1 MSQPQRRLPA
11 SVYWR
16 RRLVVLGGL
25 FAVIAVIVL
34 IIVRPGFGVNSAP
47 TQAETDAM
55 NEESTRGNC
64 LPSQIE
70 LVART
75 DQSTYDS
82 GMNPQLWMGIR
93 NISTVDCIV
102 DVGTDVQRYE
112 ISSGPDLIWSSSHCQ
127 TGSVPF
133 EVTLLAGS
141 EQETAGIPWDRTR
154 SSVDAC
160 AETASRSVMPGG
172 GSSYHLKVFLGDLE
186 SAETRQ
192 FLLN

>member
-1 MSQPQRRLPA
+1 MAQPQRRLPA

-16 RRLVVLGGL
+16 RRLVVFGGL
-25 FAVIAVIVL
+25 LAVIAVIVL
-34 IIVRPGFGVNSAP
+34 IIVRPGFGVDSGP
-47 TQAETDAM
+47 TQEETDAM
-55 NEESTRGNC
+55 TEEPTLGNC

-75 DQSTYDS
+75 DQTTYDS

-93 NISTVDCIV
+93 NISTVDCIL
-102 DVGTDVQRYE
+102 DVGTDLQRYE

-127 TGSVPF
+127 TGSVPL
-133 EVTLLAGS
+133 EITLMAGS
-141 EQETAGIPWDRTR
+141 EQETVSIPWDRTR

-160 AETASRSVMPGG
+160 AATDSRPVMPGG
-172 GSSYHLKVFLGDLE
+172 GASYHLRVFLGDLE

>member
-16 RRLVVLGGL
+16 RRLVVFGGL
-25 FAVIAVIVL
+25 LAVIAVIVL

-55 NEESTRGNC
+55 TEESTLGNC

-75 DQSTYDS
+75 DQNTYDS

-112 ISSGPDLIWSSSHCQ
+112 IRSGDDLIWSSSHCQ
-127 TGSVPF
+127 TDSVPF

-160 AETASRSVMPGG
+160 AETDSRPVMPGG
-172 GSSYHLKVFLGDLE
+172 GASYHLKVFLGDLE

>member
-1 MSQPQRRLPA
+1 MAQPQRRLPA

-16 RRLVVLGGL
+16 RRLVVFGGL
-25 FAVIAVIVL
+25 VAVIAVIVL
-34 IIVRPGFGVNSAP
+34 IIVRPGFGAGSAP
-47 TQAETDAM
+47 TVEETAEMT
-55 NEESTRGNC
+55 EEPTLGNC

-75 DQSTYDS
+75 DQTTYDS

-127 TGSVPF
+127 TDSVPF

-141 EQETAGIPWDRTR
+141 EQETVSIPWDRTR
-154 SSVDAC
+154 SSAEAC
-160 AETASRSVMPGG
+160 GPTDPRPVMPGG
-172 GSSYHLKVFLGDLE
+172 GASYHLKVFLGDLE

-192 FLLN
+192 FILN

>member
-16 RRLVVLGGL
+16 RRLVVFGGL
-25 FAVIAVIVL
+25 LAVIAVIVL
-34 IIVRPGFGVNSAP
+34 IIVRPGFGVNSGP
-47 TQAETDAM
+47 TQEETEAM
-55 NEESTRGNC
+55 TEEPTIGNC

-75 DQSTYDS
+75 DQNTYGS

-127 TGSVPF
+127 TDSVPF

-160 AETASRSVMPGG
+160 AATASRPVMPGG
-172 GSSYHLKVFLGDLE
+172 GASYHLRVYLGDLE